1 MEVITNI
8 DRLLGDD
15 LKTVIRKNAK
25 ISIAASC
32 FSIYAYEALKKE
44 LEGVEEVRF
53 IFTSPTFV
61 TDAAKKEM
69 REFYIPKLNREKS
82 LYGTEFEIKLKNE
95 LTQKAI
101 AKECSAWVQRKVRFK
116 SNKTMGL
123 LQGMINIENPQKK
136 ITYMP
141 INGFTTVDL
150 GYEKG
155 NALSNVVNKFEEYPI
170 TKTYFDLFEQV
181 WHDQSKVADVTEQ
194 VMESITTL
202 YMENSPEFIY
212 FVILYNIFN
221 EFLTDINDD
230 FIPNTA
236 TGFKE
241 NEIWKRL
248 YSFQKDAVIGA
259 INKLE
264 KYNGCILADSVG
276 LGKTF
281 TALGVIKYY
290 ELRNKS

>member
-8 DRLLGDD
+8 DRLLGDE
-15 LKTVIRKNAK
+15 LKTVIRKNGK

-61 TDAAKKEM
+61 TDTAKKEM
-69 REFYIPKLNREKS
+69 REFYIPKLNRERS

-101 AKECSAWVQRKVRFK
+101 AKECSAWIQQKVKFK
-116 SNKTMGL
+116 SNKTSGL
-123 LQGMINIENPQKK
+123 LQGMINIENSQEK
-136 ITYMP
+136 ITFMP

-155 NALSNVVNKFEEYPI
+155 NVLSNMVNKFEEYSI

-181 WHDQSKVADVTEQ
+181 WKDQSKVADVTEQ
-194 VMESITTL
+194 VLEVSLRYIKKTHRSSSIL
-202 YMENSPEFIY
+202 
-212 FVILYNIFN
+212 
-221 EFLTDINDD
+221 
-230 FIPNTA
+230 
-236 TGFKE
+236 
-241 NEIWKRL
+241 
-248 YSFQKDAVIGA
+248 
-259 INKLE
+259 
-264 KYNGCILADSVG
+264 
-276 LGKTF
+276 
-281 TALGVIKYY
+281 
-290 ELRNKS
+290 